1 MEDEPGE
8 GELFDSVMEATDEEE
23 SASPGL
29 GLWLGDVRRVDSRFE
44 GISPAGRDALRT
56 FLSSTRN
63 VGEITEDHE
72 ALLKALPIFRVHT
85 GKVGG
90 SDSGVSRREVAK
102 FTSISGAEKLFLA
115 PKHTDPALL
124 GPEFA
129 MEKNAN
135 DTELLQT
142 LGVERISKAT
152 FFREHVLPRAVA
164 RRVPEGSYSSEII
177 FFNIY
182 IRRFLY

>member
-8 GELFDSVMEATDEEE
+8 GGLFGSAMETTVEEE
-23 SASPGL
+23 NPSPGL
-29 GLWLGDVRRVDSRFE
+29 DLWMGALWQVESRFE
-44 GISPAGRDALRT
+44 DVSPAGRDALRT

-63 VGEITEDHE
+63 VGEITGDHE

-90 SDSGVSRREVAK
+90 SDSGVSRRENDK
-102 FTSISGAEKLFLA
+102 FTSISNAGTLFLA
-115 PKHTDPALL
+115 PKHSDPALL
-124 GPEFA
+124 GPAFA
-129 MEKNAN
+129 VEKSAN

-152 FFREHVLPRAVA
+152 FFREHVLPQAVA
-164 RRVPEGSYSSEII
+164 RRLPEGMYMYPFCVKSQVQSS
-177 FFNIY
+177 
-182 IRRFLY
+182 RFD